1 MILSYILCNPGIHS
15 GIPLPDLSIA
25 GKSNKEREKE
35 DEGSNLDMTWILKRS
50 SLTFQNR
57 KKLGTD
63 FSIRHSTA
71 VQILTDHS
79 NHEL

>member
-15 GIPLPDLSIA
+15 GTPLPDLSIT
-25 GKSNKEREKE
+25 GKSNEERDKE
-35 DEGSNLDMTWILKRS
+35 DEESNLDMTWILKCS
-50 SLTFQNR
+50 SLTSQNR
-57 KKLGTD
+57 KILRTG
-63 FSIRHSTA
+63 FSKRHSTV